1 MNDITVMF
9 STIDSITLVQ
19 VIAWFIAGVVSFY
32 FSIGNARVWTS
43 ISTGFFL
50 IFISQAYTLNPW
62 ASFGRIAAI
71 HYIIGTISI
80 LLITHG
86 FLEYYVFSRTLEV
99 GGSKGAVYFG
109 SIGVIILSAVF
120 LIINPSPDP
129 YSLRNI
135 KMIENALWVCLSI
148 LNLDMLRKIYAEIR
162 DSAIAKGFIAFGIV
176 FFLIFLWKGSELYL
190 QVFQWDKDWL
200 EIVKAAH
207 QPSDVSNFAARVE
220 FSRFVNQA
228 AGILSSVS
236 VAGTFGYLFRL
247 LK

>member
-1 MNDITVMF
+1 MDDITAVF
-9 STIDSITLVQ
+9 SAIDAVTLVQ

-43 ISTGFFL
+43 ISSGFFL

-62 ASFGRIAAI
+62 TSFGRIAAI

-86 FLEYYVFSRTLEV
+86 FLEYYVFSRTFEA
-99 GGSKGAVYFG
+99 GGSKGAVYLG
-109 SIGVIILSAVF
+109 TIGVILLSIVF

-129 YSLRNI
+129 HTLRNI

-162 DSAIAKGFIAFGIV
+162 DSAIAKGFIAFGFV
-176 FFLIFLWKGSELYL
+176 FFFIFLWKGSELYL

-200 EIVKAAH
+200 EIAKAAK
-207 QPSDVSNFAARVE
+207 QPADISSFASRIE

-228 AGILSSVS
+228 ASILSSVS

-247 LK
+247 LR